1 MGGTEP
7 EEEEEE
13 EHCCPNVF
21 IPMHHDKEKTKELA
35 IAKKIAVQGP
45 KKCFAKHS

>member
-13 EHCCPNVF
+13 EHSCPNVF

-35 IAKKIAVQGP
+35 IAKKSLQSA
-45 KKCFAKHS
+45 AELSTT